1 MSGHSGQRELTL
13 ENLTSQV
20 TVELAR
26 CIEDQRRVEII
37 LFLVHRR
44 LSPTIRH

>member
-1 MSGHSGQRELTL
+1 MSKMSGHAGHELTS

-26 CIEDQRRVEII
+26 CIEDQRRVEIA
-37 LFLVHRR
+37 LFLVRKRQNHC
-44 LSPTIRH
+44 